1 MNLQNTKHLTS
12 YQKILNKH
20 VIEILQSVVN
30 KSSDLQSFI
39 ELKAEEIRE
48 IQDWDQ
54 DYHYDLEDLA
64 SKAAT
69 ITQLTAELI
78 EYGSFQNE

>member
-12 YQKILNKH
+12 YQQILNKH
-20 VIEILQSVVN
+20 VVELLQSVVN

-39 ELKAEEIRE
+39 ELKTEEIRE

-78 EYGSFQNE
+78 EYGGFQDE

>member
-12 YQKILNKH
+12 YQQILNKH
-20 VIEILQSVVN
+20 VVELLQSVVN

-78 EYGSFQNE
+78 EYGGFQDE

>member
-1 MNLQNTKHLTS
+1 MNYWDKQ
-12 YQKILNKH
+12 

-78 EYGSFQNE
+78 EYGGFQDE

>member
-12 YQKILNKH
+12 YQQILNKH
-20 VIEILQSVVN
+20 VVELLQSVVN

>member
-12 YQKILNKH
+12 YQQILNKH
-20 VIEILQSVVN
+20 VVELLQSVVN

-39 ELKAEEIRE
+39 ELKAEEIRD
-48 IQDWDQ
+48 IQNWDQ
-54 DYHYDLEDLA
+54 NFHYDLEDLA

-78 EYGSFQNE
+78 EYGSFQDE

>member
-12 YQKILNKH
+12 YQQILNKH
-20 VIEILQSVVN
+20 VVEILQSVVN

-39 ELKAEEIRE
+39 ELKAEEIRD
-48 IQDWDQ
+48 IQNWDQ
-54 DYHYDLEDLA
+54 DFHYDLEDLA

-78 EYGSFQNE
+78 EYGSFQDE

>member
-12 YQKILNKH
+12 YQQILNKH
-20 VIEILQSVVN
+20 VVELLQSVVN

-78 EYGSFQNE
+78 EYGSFQDE

>member
-12 YQKILNKH
+12 YQQILNKH
-20 VIEILQSVVN
+20 VVEILQSVVN
-30 KSSDLQSFI
+30 KSSDLQDFI
-39 ELKAEEIRE
+39 ELKAEEIRD
-48 IQDWDQ
+48 IQNWDQ
-54 DYHYDLEDLA
+54 DFHYDLEDLA

-78 EYGSFQNE
+78 EYGSFQDE

>member
-1 MNLQNTKHLTS
+1 MNYWDKQ
-12 YQKILNKH
+12 

-39 ELKAEEIRE
+39 ELKAEEIRD
-48 IQDWDQ
+48 IQNWDQ
-54 DYHYDLEDLA
+54 DFHYDLKDLA

-78 EYGSFQNE
+78 EYGSFQDE

>member
-12 YQKILNKH
+12 YQQILNKH
-20 VIEILQSVVN
+20 VVELLQSVVN

-48 IQDWDQ
+48 IQDLYL

-78 EYGSFQNE
+78 EYGGFQDE

>member
-1 MNLQNTKHLTS
+1 MNYWDKQ
-12 YQKILNKH
+12 

-39 ELKAEEIRE
+39 ELKAEEIRD
-48 IQDWDQ
+48 IQNWDQ
-54 DYHYDLEDLA
+54 DFHYDLEDLA

>member
-12 YQKILNKH
+12 YQQILNKH
-20 VIEILQSVVN
+20 VVELLQSVVN

-39 ELKAEEIRE
+39 ELKAEEIRD
-48 IQDWDQ
+48 IQNWDQ
-54 DYHYDLEDLA
+54 DFHYDLEDLA

-78 EYGSFQNE
+78 EYGGFQDE

>member
-12 YQKILNKH
+12 YQQILNKH
-20 VIEILQSVVN
+20 VVELLQSVVN

-78 EYGSFQNE
+78 EYGGLQDE